1 MPSAPFGGTA
11 VTADAIDALLPQTQ
25 CRRCR
30 YDSCEAYAEAVAGG
44 DAPINR
50 CPPGGDATVAALA
63 DLLGSPVLAV
73 DESCGVTTP
82 LAIARIDEATCIGCT
97 LCIQACPTDAIV
109 GAAKLMHTVIADRCT
124 GCELCLPPCP
134 VDCIVMLPAARL
146 WSTADAERARQHFL
160 ARNARLA
167 TGSRKRGQET
177 AAVDVARQ
185 RRRTA
190 VDAALARARA
200 RRAARS
206 VPGV

>member
-1 MPSAPFGGTA
+1 MPSAPFGRTA

-30 YDSCEAYAEAVAGG
+30 YESCRAYAEAVAAG

-50 CPPGGDATVAALA
+50 CPPGGDATVTALA
-63 DLLGSPVLAV
+63 DLLGSPALAI
-73 DESCGVTTP
+73 DQSCGVTTA
-82 LAIARIDEATCIGCT
+82 LAVARIDEATCIGCT

-146 WSTADAERARQHFL
+146 WSTTDAERARQHFS

-167 TGSRKRGQET
+167 SGSRKREQET
-177 AAVDVARQ
+177 TAVDLARQ
-185 RRRTA
+185 RRRAA

-200 RRAARS
+200 RRTARS
-206 VPGV
+206 VPDV